1 MSHAVKSVGHIPLTA
16 EKLANQRS
24 INNIMGHSLLFKKE
38 INARKCDVA

>member
-38 INARKCDVA
+38 INACTCDVA